1 MSDDPLNWFRNLPDL
16 VPTREGIQDM
26 FDRNGMTV
34 ERYDQLMNNPE
45 LPLTDGELRVG
56 WYWSS
61 SWDGMLIHK
70 SWPEAKFDYPDETL
84 ESA

>member
-1 MSDDPLNWFRNLPDL
+1 MSDDPIDWFRNLRAD
-16 VPTREGIQDM
+16 GASGDSIQDM

-56 WYWSS
+56 WYWSP
-61 SWDGMLIHK
+61 SWDGMLVHK